1 MTIEEMERL
10 RKKVMCISECL
21 IHVGV
26 GVLLLAL
33 AFFITAL
40 GWWLVH

>member
-1 MTIEEMERL
+1 MTEKDLKALRER
-10 RKKVMCISECL
+10 VMCISECL

-26 GVLLLAL
+26 GVLMLAL
-33 AFFITAL
+33 AFFVTAL